1 MHTKKSL
8 FPEAA
13 TCDWHPFPPINLGS
27 LSAPPRGSADF
38 LVRLLFTK
46 TYKTMKEFMD
56 IWVKPFQECG
66 LTRRE
71 KWIMAVAVPAAY
83 VAVVILSHLL
93 P

>member
-1 MHTKKSL
+1 MHLPAAAARPRLFSL
-8 FPEAA
+8 
-13 TCDWHPFPPINLGS
+13 DYYYS
-27 LSAPPRGSADF
+27 L
-38 LVRLLFTK
+38 K
-46 TYKTMKEFMD
+46 HIKTMKEFID

-66 LTRRE
+66 LTRGE

>member
-1 MHTKKSL
+1 MTGIPFL
-8 FPEAA
+8 FILYFCIFISRCREA
-13 TCDWHPFPPINLGS
+13 
-27 LSAPPRGSADF
+27 SADF
-38 LVRLLFTK
+38 SLDYYSLK
-46 TYKTMKEFMD
+46 HIETMKEFMD

>member
-1 MHTKKSL
+1 MRFWL
-8 FPEAA
+8 F
-13 TCDWHPFPPINLGS
+13 F
-27 LSAPPRGSADF
+27 
-38 LVRLLFTK
+38 VRLLFTK

>member
-1 MHTKKSL
+1 
-8 FPEAA
+8 
-13 TCDWHPFPPINLGS
+13 
-27 LSAPPRGSADF
+27 
-38 LVRLLFTK
+38 
-46 TYKTMKEFMD
+46 MKEFMD

-71 KWIMAVAVPAAY
+71 KVIMAVAVPAAY